1 MRRRAFVIALAA
13 GCVGNAVA
21 QRPAQSARSG
31 ETAADAGDAA
41 GGRNDPGLLR
51 LEAALGKQLAAGN
64 TALPWSETI
73 LAPDK
78 SRLVW
83 RPHSLRAPKGRERF
97 RVAIDP
103 PTRWY
108 YVGRVG
114 RDGSLTLYG
123 PIDER
128 AKGRFVDALGPAA
141 DPAPDAPEA
150 DRDGRPGAKTSR

>member
-1 MRRRAFVIALAA
+1 MRRRAFVISLAA
-13 GCVGNAVA
+13 SVSGRAGA
-21 QRPAQSARSG
+21 QRADNGPGSG
-31 ETAADAGDAA
+31 DAAADA

-78 SRLVW
+78 TRLVW
-83 RPHSLRAPKGRERF
+83 RPRSLRAPKGRERF

-141 DPAPDAPEA
+141 GPAPDAPEV